1 LVEKIDKTGHVQI
14 PKEFLKKLGLSP
26 GDEVVISLSENGV
39 LIQSVYETRSLRG
52 MFAGSGMLEMLIED
66 RTTTSR

>member
-1 LVEKIDKTGHVQI
+1 MVKKIENTGHVQI
-14 PKEFLKKLGLSP
+14 PMEFLKQLGLSP
-26 GDEVVISLSENGV
+26 GDEVVVSLSENGV
-39 LIQSVYETRSLRG
+39 MIQSVYATQSLRG

>member
-1 LVEKIDKTGHVQI
+1 MVEKIDKTGHVQI

-26 GDEVVISLSENGV
+26 GDKVVISLSENDV

>member
-1 LVEKIDKTGHVQI
+1 MVEKIDKTGHVQI

-26 GDEVVISLSENGV
+26 GDEVVISLSENGL

-66 RTTTSR
+66 RTTISR

>member
-66 RTTTSR
+66 RTTISR

>member
-1 LVEKIDKTGHVQI
+1 MVEKIGKTGHVQI

-52 MFAGSGMLEMLIED
+52 MFTGSGMLEMLIED
-66 RTTTSR
+66 RATISR

>member
-1 LVEKIDKTGHVQI
+1 MVEKIDKTGHVQI

-26 GDEVVISLSENGV
+26 GDKVVISLSENDV

-66 RTTTSR
+66 RTTISR

>member
-26 GDEVVISLSENGV
+26 GDEVVISLSENGM

-66 RTTTSR
+66 RTTISR

>member
-1 LVEKIDKTGHVQI
+1 MVEKIDKTGHVQI
-14 PKEFLKKLGLSP
+14 PKEFLNKLGLSP

-66 RTTTSR
+66 RTTISR

>member
-1 LVEKIDKTGHVQI
+1 MVEKIDKTGHVQI
-14 PKEFLKKLGLSP
+14 PKEFLEKLGLSP

>member
-1 LVEKIDKTGHVQI
+1 MVEKIDKTGHVQI

-26 GDEVVISLSENGV
+26 GDEVVISLSKNGV

-66 RTTTSR
+66 RTTISR

>member
-1 LVEKIDKTGHVQI
+1 MVEKIDKTGHVQT
-14 PKEFLKKLGLSP
+14 PKEFLNKLGLSP

>member
-1 LVEKIDKTGHVQI
+1 MVEKIDKTGHVQI
-14 PKEFLKKLGLSP
+14 PKEFLKKFGLLP

-66 RTTTSR
+66 RTTISR

>member
-1 LVEKIDKTGHVQI
+1 MVEKIDKTGHVQI

-52 MFAGSGMLEMLIED
+52 MFAGSGMLEMLIEE
-66 RTTTSR
+66 RTTISR

>member
-1 LVEKIDKTGHVQI
+1 MVEKIDKTGHVQI

-66 RTTTSR
+66 RTTISR

>member
-14 PKEFLKKLGLSP
+14 PKEFLKKLGLPP

-66 RTTTSR
+66 RTTISR

>member
-1 LVEKIDKTGHVQI
+1 M
-14 PKEFLKKLGLSP
+14 EFLKQLGLSP
-26 GDEVVISLSENGV
+26 GDEVVVSLSENGV
-39 LIQSVYETRSLRG
+39 MIQSVYATQSLRG

>member
-1 LVEKIDKTGHVQI
+1 MVEKIDKTGHVQI

-26 GDEVVISLSENGV
+26 GDEVVISLSENDV

-66 RTTTSR
+66 RTTISR

>member
-1 LVEKIDKTGHVQI
+1 MVEKIDKTGHVQI

-26 GDEVVISLSENGV
+26 GNEVVISLFKNGV
-39 LIQSVYETRSLRG
+39 LIQSVCETLSLRG

>member
-26 GDEVVISLSENGV
+26 GDEVVISLSKNGV

-66 RTTTSR
+66 RTTISR

>member
-1 LVEKIDKTGHVQI
+1 MVEKIDKTGHVQI
-14 PKEFLKKLGLSP
+14 PKEFLKRLGLSP
-26 GDEVVISLSENGV
+26 GDEVVISLSENGL

-66 RTTTSR
+66 RTTISR

>member
-1 LVEKIDKTGHVQI
+1 MVEKIDKTGHVQI